1 MKLQY
6 LPIFCG
12 PSLSQI
18 RKFVRKRDGC
28 RTSRGTYWGQS
39 RLKVFA
45 FQWDFARSVCIL
57 VQEVLVHIQF
67 IYFFFKFCSSA
78 LLGFC
83 QQTGVAK
90 VVTRIQVV
98 DSGREMRERP
108 GLGSGSCVGE
118 TGSGANRWICGN
130 KIVRQRCWGGMSGS
144 GKKGQWHCAGEREAS
159 RTRAEEIRLV
169 VRQGQGRS
177 LSSLDLIYPSTWN
190 RKQDFHSWVF
200 LTPLP
205 LPCACPA

>member
-1 MKLQY
+1 MKLRY

-12 PSLSQI
+12 PSSSQI

-28 RTSRGTYWGQS
+28 RTKPRGTYWGHS

-45 FQWDFARSVCIL
+45 FQWNFPRSVCIL
-57 VQEVLVHIQF
+57 VQEALVHMQC
-67 IYFFFKFCSSA
+67 IYLFFKFCSSA

-83 QQTGVAK
+83 QQSRDAK
-90 VVTRIQVV
+90 VVPRIQVV
-98 DSGREMRERP
+98 DSGRETRERAV
-108 GLGSGSCVGE
+108 LGSGSSVGG
-118 TGSGANRWICGN
+118 TGSGAERRICGN
-130 KIVRQRCWGGMSGS
+130 KTARQALRRIEWEWEERMVTLCRRKGGWQGL
-144 GKKGQWHCAGEREAS
+144 GRRDQ
-159 RTRAEEIRLV
+159 

-177 LSSLDLIYPSTWN
+177 LSSLDLIPPSTWN

-205 LPCACPA
+205 LPCACPT